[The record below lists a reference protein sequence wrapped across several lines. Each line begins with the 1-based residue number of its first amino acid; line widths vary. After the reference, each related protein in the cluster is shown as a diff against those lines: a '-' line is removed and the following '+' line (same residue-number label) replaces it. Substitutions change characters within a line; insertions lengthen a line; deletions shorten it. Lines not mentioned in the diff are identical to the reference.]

1 MRTKAQHIIT
11 ARLPEA
17 LGIRLKQEAADNL
30 CSASDVVR
38 KALLSFFGPACL
50 TIKAENSEAQE
61 GNK

>member
-1 MRTKAQHIIT
+1 MRTPAKHIIT

-17 LGIRLKQEAADNL
+17 LGIRLKQEADANL

-50 TIKAENSEAQE
+50 TIKAETSESQE
-61 GNK
+61 GNE